1 MSILHTARTAL
12 FTPANR
18 PDRVRKALD
27 GPADLVIID
36 LEDAVAPDSKDE
48 ARALLIDVLA
58 SPSPREII
66 IVRIN
71 DPSSSVGAAD
81 LEALQGRD
89 VSVMIPKIS
98 ASTPLPSGVPVIG
111 LVETAAG
118 VRDLH
123 QIAALEGIERLALG
137 AVDLSAELG
146 CKSNSTTIDAIR
158 AQLVV
163 ASAAAGLPAP
173 LESPCVNFRDAEV
186 VEAAA
191 ARAHRDGFGGMLC
204 IHPAQLASVTAAFQP
219 TADEIAWATRV
230 LAAGE
235 DASGL
240 DGEMID
246 RPVLLRAQRI
256 LSASS

>member
-12 FTPANR
+12 FAPANR
-18 PDRVRKALD
+18 PDRARKALD
-27 GPADLVIID
+27 GAAELVILD
-36 LEDAVAPDSKDE
+36 LEDAVAPDAKDL
-48 ARALLIDVLA
+48 ARQLLLDVLA
-58 SPSPREII
+58 SPSAREFTV
-66 IVRIN
+66 VRVN
-71 DPSSSVGAAD
+71 HPASDAGAAD
-81 LEALQGRD
+81 LAALEGTG
-89 VSVMIPKIS
+89 VAVMIPKIT
-98 ASTPLPSGVPVIG
+98 ADTPLPADVPVIG

-123 QIAALEGIERLALG
+123 AIAARKGIERLALG

-146 CKSNSTTIDAIR
+146 CASDSATIDAVR

-173 LESPCVNFRDAEV
+173 LESPCVNFRDTEV
-186 VEAAA
+186 VAGAAGR
-191 ARAHRDGFGGMLC
+191 ARRDGFGGMLC
-204 IHPAQLASVTAAFQP
+204 IHPAQLEPVTEAFRP
-219 TADEIAWATRV
+219 SEEEVAWAQKV
-230 LAAGE
+230 LAVGD

-256 LSASS
+256 MDAAR